1 MTAKLGGARQC
12 KSQLTSRAQNTILT
26 ASKAPRPYPDFVG
39 IARPRLSGGNNM
51 IAPTIRNLLLA
62 ALLLSTSA
70 AAQNSAQNAIP
81 TQHNEATVAQLQAEM
96 ASGMLT
102 SEELTREY
110 IARILALDQSGPG
123 VNAVIELNPDA
134 LVMAR
139 NADALRSR
147 GVVLGPLHGIP
158 VLLKDNI
165 DTGDKMQTS
174 AGSFALVGMPAL
186 RDSTVAANLR
196 AGGAV
201 ILGKTNLSEWANF
214 RSFESISG
222 WSGRGGQTHNP
233 YGIDRN
239 PCGSSS
245 GSGAAASANFATVS
259 FGSETDGSI
268 VCPAN
273 ANGVVGIKPTVG
285 LTSRA
290 GVVPISHTQDTVGP
304 HGRTVADAAAA
315 LSVIQSRSFDGRDP
329 ATGGVPLGWQGTGKT
344 RPKNIPTDYT
354 KFVNPNGLQ
363 GARLGVT
370 RVGLGGFDPFVP
382 TPPQVLDAF
391 EAAVD
396 ELTAAGAMVIDLDA
410 AGFTFASADG
420 EFLVLL
426 FDFRNDVRAYF
437 ATRIGV
443 PVAGGTLQSAIDFNN
458 AHADVEMPFFN
469 QDVFEQAESLAP
481 GPDDPQP
488 VFSGMTYNQALE
500 IDRLSGVN
508 GIDAALSRFKLDAV
522 VSATDNPAWA
532 TDLLFG
538 DHFIFGTSGLAA
550 GPGYPIV
557 QVPAG
562 VVFGVPLGISFFG
575 TAFSEPT
582 LIKLAS
588 GFEAATQVRAHNL
601 PTFAATVPFNNIQG
615 TTVTRPTQRA
625 LPKATDRKSVV

>member
-1 MTAKLGGARQC
+1 MTV
-12 KSQLTSRAQNTILT
+12 
-26 ASKAPRPYPDFVG
+26 PV
-39 IARPRLSGGNNM
+39 
-51 IAPTIRNLLLA
+51 IRNLLLT
-62 ALLLSTSA
+62 ALLLPTLGAAQS
-70 AAQNSAQNAIP
+70 AAQNAVP
-81 TQHNEATVAQLQAEM
+81 TQHNEATVAQLQSEM
-96 ASGMLT
+96 ASGRLT
-102 SEELTREY
+102 SAELTKEY
-110 IARILALDQSGPG
+110 LARIVALDQNGPG

-139 NADALRSR
+139 NADALRRR

-245 GSGAAASANFATVS
+245 GSGAAASANFAAVS

-315 LSVIQSRSFDGRDP
+315 LSVIQSRTFDGRDP

-344 RPKNIPTDYT
+344 RPTNIPTDYT
-354 KFVNPNGLQ
+354 KFVNAHGLQ
-363 GARLGVT
+363 GAKLGVT

-382 TPPQVLDAF
+382 TPQPVLDAF
-391 EAAVD
+391 EAAVG
-396 ELTAAGAMVIDLDA
+396 ELTAAGATVIDLDA
-410 AGFTFASADG
+410 AGFNFASADG
-420 EFLVLL
+420 EFLILL
-426 FDFRNDVRAYF
+426 FEFRNDVAAYF
-437 ATRIGV
+437 GTRVGV
-443 PVAGGTLQSAIDFNN
+443 PVAGGTLQTAIDFNN

-469 QDVFEQAESLAP
+469 QDLWDLANALAP
-481 GPDDPQP
+481 GPNDPQP
-488 VFSGMTYNQALE
+488 VFGGLTYNQALA
-500 IDRLSGVN
+500 IDHNAGVN
-508 GIDAALSRFKLDAV
+508 GIDAAISQFGLDAV
-522 VSATDNPAWA
+522 VSATDNPAWS

-538 DHFIFGTSGLAA
+538 DHFIFGTSGFAA

-562 VVFGVPLGISFFG
+562 FPMLCASPTQPTNCTQYGVPLGISFFG

-588 GFEAATQVRAHNL
+588 GFEAVTQVRAHNL
-601 PTFAATVPFNNIQG
+601 PTFAATAPSTNVQG
-615 TTVTRPTQRA
+615 TTLTAPHRHVAPPA
-625 LPKATDRKSVV
+625 SANAKKVPHHL

>member
-1 MTAKLGGARQC
+1 MLAAAATFPRRTEMKLQSTC
-12 KSQLTSRAQNTILT
+12 S
-26 ASKAPRPYPDFVG
+26 
-39 IARPRLSGGNNM
+39 
-51 IAPTIRNLLLA
+51 LLLI
-62 ALLLSTSA
+62 ALLVSTSA
-70 AAQNSAQNAIP
+70 AQRNEHAVP
-81 TQHNEATVAQLQAEM
+81 DRFNEATVAQLQAQM
-96 ASGMLT
+96 ASGHLT
-102 SEELTREY
+102 SEVLTKYYLTR
-110 IARILALDQSGPG
+110 IIALDQSGPG
-123 VNAVIELNPDA
+123 VNAVIEVNPDA
-134 LVMAR
+134 LVMAK
-139 NADALRSR
+139 NADMLRR
-147 GVVLGPLHGIP
+147 HGVVLGPLHGIP

-186 RDSTVAANLR
+186 HDSTVAANLR

-214 RSFESISG
+214 RSFESVSG
-222 WSGRGGQTHNP
+222 WSGRGGQTNNP
-233 YGIDRN
+233 YGINRN

-290 GVVPISHTQDTVGP
+290 GVVPISHTQDTIGP

-315 LSVIQSRSFDGRDP
+315 LGVIQSRTFDGRDP

-354 KFVNPNGLQ
+354 QFVNPNGLQ
-363 GARLGVT
+363 GAKLGIT
-370 RVGLGGFDPFVP
+370 RAGLGGFDPFVP
-382 TPPQVLDAF
+382 TPQPVLDAF
-391 EAAVD
+391 ENAVNA
-396 ELTAAGAMVIDLDA
+396 LTAAGATVIDLDQ
-410 AGFTFASADG
+410 AGFTFPSADG
-420 EFLVLL
+420 EFFVLL
-426 FDFRNDVRAYF
+426 YDFKFDVAKYF
-437 ATRIGV
+437 STRVGL
-443 PVAGGTLQSAIDFNN
+443 PVGGGTLQTAIDFNN
-458 AHADVEMPFFN
+458 NHADVEMPYFN
-469 QDVFEQAESLAP
+469 QDIFDLAETMN
-481 GPDDPQP
+481 PDPNFVDSRFTSAQFPN
-488 VFSGMTYNQALE
+488 GMSYNDALT
-500 IDRLSGVN
+500 IDHNAGVN
-508 GIDAALSRFKLDAV
+508 GIDAAISQFGLDAV

-550 GPGYPIV
+550 PPGYPIV

-562 VVFGVPLGISFFG
+562 MVFGVPLGMSFFG

-588 GFEAATQVRAHNL
+588 GFESATQVRAHNL
-601 PTFAATVPFNNIQG
+601 PTFSPTVPFDHIQG
-615 TTVTRPTQRA
+615 TTLTRARQSAIPAAKANGKKSTQPHA
-625 LPKATDRKSVV
+625 TVPGGKLPHNI